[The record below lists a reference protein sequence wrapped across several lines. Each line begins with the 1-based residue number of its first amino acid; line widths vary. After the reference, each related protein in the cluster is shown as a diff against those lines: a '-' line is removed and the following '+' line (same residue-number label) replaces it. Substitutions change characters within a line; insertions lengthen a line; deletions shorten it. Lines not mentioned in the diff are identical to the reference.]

1 MLGGRWGLAAA
12 CGAIALYGWS
22 SGPLEP
28 PRPQA
33 SKPTPV
39 DFNRE
44 IRPLLAKHCWT
55 CHGAD
60 SASRRANLRL
70 DTPQGIAELRHGQ
83 RPVEPGNL
91 KASLIWQRLNPEIPA
106 LQMPPPG
113 SGIEPMDDSEKA
125 LIRRWIE
132 QGGKFQRHW
141 AFELPH
147 RSEAPKLDDKGW
159 ARNFVDAFVRAKME
173 AGGLKPEPEAD
184 RATLLRRAS
193 LTLTGLPPSPTELDA
208 FLRDA
213 HGDAY
218 ERAVDRL
225 LASPR
230 YGEHQARYWLDA
242 VRYGDTHGLHLDNER
257 SIWPYRD
264 WVVRAFNEDLPYD
277 QFVTW
282 QLAGDLLPNPT
293 TEQLIATG
301 YVRLNPTTNEGGAIA
316 EEFLAKNTF
325 DRVDTT
331 ATVMLGVTLGCA
343 RCHDHKYDPFLQ
355 RDYYGMFAFFNSTQD
370 AALDGNDKFH
380 APVIKAPSPEQ
391 EQQLRAWDAELRT
404 IEAHVDPAAAKTW
417 AEREAGRRPTVGAWT
432 IAGPYVAD
440 SFDAAFDKP
449 SGPEPNAPE
458 SSVQWR
464 PIDLKPA
471 EPKAGIVGKAN
482 AAVYLRATIESPVAR
497 DAELRLG
504 SDDGVA
510 VWLNGKPVHKN
521 KVQRALAPG
530 ADTVRLTLAKGSNEL
545 LVKIVN
551 AAGDDGAA
559 IDLADPVAEML
570 KGELAKGQGADAQ
583 VLASTFL
590 AYGPDSPDAER
601 YRAASQRRRELDAS
615 LPRTLVAAELPMPRT
630 AYVLRRGEYD
640 KRGAPVTRAIPR
652 VFGWLPTGAPVNR
665 LGLAKWIVSRKNPLA
680 ARVIVNRLW
689 QQDFGLGLVKSSED
703 FGSRGDFPSHPE
715 LLDTLA
721 VWFRESGWSVKKL
734 HRLLVTSA
742 TFRQSAAADP
752 EKHAADPENVLLA
765 RGPRYRLDA
774 EVLRDQALYA
784 AGLLVEERGGHGVK
798 PYQPPGLWEEIAYP
812 SSDTSKYVQDHGEAL
827 YRRSLYLFW
836 KRTSPPPALLLFDAP
851 MRESCVVRRARTNT
865 PLQAL
870 TAMNAPAYF
879 EASRVMAERVLHHPG
894 PDPARIAY
902 AFRLATSRD
911 PSPSERGV
919 LLRALAEQRALYR
932 FDPANAKKLVS
943 AGEAP
948 LDASLDPVE
957 HAAWTMVCNLVLN
970 LDETITLH

>member
-1 MLGGRWGLAAA
+1 MHWGRWTFALASVAV
-12 CGAIALYGWS
+12 GLYGWS
-22 SGPLEP
+22 SSPLDQTP
-28 PRPQA
+28 PPVQKSTR
-33 SKPTPV
+33 V

-60 SASRRANLRL
+60 SGSRRAGLRL
-70 DTPQGIAELRHGQ
+70 DTPQGIAELRHGSK
-83 RPVEPGNL
+83 PIEPGNL
-91 KASLIWQRLNPEIPA
+91 KASLVWQRLNPEIPA
-106 LQMPPPG
+106 LQMPPPE
-113 SGIEPMDDSEKA
+113 SGIEPMNDAEKA
-125 LIRRWIE
+125 LVRQWIE
-132 QGGKFQRHW
+132 QGGKFERHW
-141 AFELPH
+141 AFELPV
-147 RSEAPKLDDKGW
+147 RSDPPQVPGDGW
-159 ARNFVDAFVRAKME
+159 VRNFVDAFVRAKME
-173 AGGLKPEPEAD
+173 ANGLKPEPEAAP
-184 RATLLRRAS
+184 ATLLRRAS
-193 LTLTGLPPSPTELDA
+193 LTLTGLPPTPQELDS
-208 FLRDA
+208 FLQDKA
-213 HGDAY
+213 AGAY

-230 YGEHQARYWLDA
+230 YGEHEARYWLDA

-331 ATVMLGVTLGCA
+331 STVMLGVTLGCA

-355 RDYYGMFAFFNSTQD
+355 RDYYGLFAFFNSTLD
-370 AALDGNDKFH
+370 APLDGNDKFH
-380 APVIKAPSPEQ
+380 GPTVKAALPEQ
-391 EQQLRAWDAELRT
+391 EAQLREWDAALRSL
-404 IEAHVDPAAAKTW
+404 EARVDPNEARAW
-417 AEREAGRRPTVGAWT
+417 AEREAARRPSVGAWT
-432 IAGPYVAD
+432 LAGPYAAG
-440 SFDAAFDKP
+440 SFDAAFDQP
-449 SGPEPNAPE
+449 YGPEPGAPKNTVE
-458 SSVQWR
+458 WR
-464 PIDLKPA
+464 PIDLP
-471 EPKAGIVGKAN
+471 PGKAQLGVVGKAN
-482 AAVYLRATIESPVAR
+482 AAVYLRATVDSPLAR
-497 DAELRLG
+497 EAELLLG

-510 VWLNGKPVHKN
+510 VWLNGKSVHKN
-521 KVQRALAPG
+521 KTLRAVAPG
-530 ADTVRLTLAKGSNEL
+530 ADKVRLPLQQGANEL

-551 AAGDDGAA
+551 ATGDDGVA
-559 IDLADPVAEML
+559 IDLADPLAGRLKAEL
-570 KGELAKGQGADAQ
+570 DKGAKADHRLFASAF
-583 VLASTFL
+583 LAS
-590 AYGPDSPDAER
+590 GPDSADAKR
-601 YRAASQRRRELDAS
+601 YRTVSAQRDQLDAS

-630 AYVLRRGEYD
+630 AYVLKRGEYD

-652 VFGWLPTGAPVNR
+652 VFGWLPSGAPVNR

-680 ARVIVNRLW
+680 SRVIVNRIW
-689 QQDFGLGLVKSSED
+689 QQEFGTGLVASSED

-742 TFRQSAAADP
+742 TFRQSAAVDP
-752 EKHAADPENVLLA
+752 EKRALDPENRLLA

-784 AGLLVEERGGHGVK
+784 AGLLNEERGGHGVK

-812 SSDTSKYVQDHGEAL
+812 ASDTSKYVQDHGQAL

-879 EASRVMAERVLHHPG
+879 EASRVMAERVLHQKG
-894 PDPARIAY
+894 PDASRIDF
-902 AFRLATSRD
+902 AFRLATARD
-911 PSPSERGV
+911 PSPSEQGV
-919 LLRALAEQRALYR
+919 LLRALSEQRALYH
-932 FDPANAKKLVS
+932 FDVDNAKKLIS

-948 LDASLDPVE
+948 RDESLDPAE
-957 HAAWTMVCNLVLN
+957 HAAWTMVCNLMLN
-970 LDETITLH
+970 LDETVTMH